1 VITNPPPSKGG
12 VLIAL
17 MLKVMESHN
26 QLFPPLSGPEL
37 LHLQEIF
44 SRAEGVR
51 KSLHKF
57 EAFKKQLHISEKDQ
71 PLSPN
76 KWGSTTHINVMDQ
89 KGNAVSISSTNG
101 EGCGHYIPGTN
112 IAVNNMLGE
121 AALFPHGFHLWEP
134 NVRISSMMA
143 PTLVLDKNQQV
154 EMVMGSG
161 GAGRIP
167 FAITQVLHNLLEHKL
182 ELTQAVENPRVFWRD
197 GVINIEPGYD
207 TQVDFP
213 DEVKEVIEW
222 EYKDM
227 FFGGVHTIFRKN
239 GELQAAGDSRRHGVA
254 LYAE

>member
-1 VITNPPPSKGG
+1 
-12 VLIAL
+12 
-17 MLKVMESHN
+17 
-26 QLFPPLSGPEL
+26 
-37 LHLQEIF
+37 
-44 SRAEGVR
+44 
-51 KSLHKF
+51 
-57 EAFKKQLHISEKDQ
+57 
-71 PLSPN
+71 
-76 KWGSTTHINVMDQ
+76 
-89 KGNAVSISSTNG
+89 
-101 EGCGHYIPGTN
+101 
-112 IAVNNMLGE
+112 
-121 AALFPHGFHLWEP
+121 
-134 NVRISSMMA
+134 MA

-213 DEVKEVIEW
+213 YEVKEVIEW